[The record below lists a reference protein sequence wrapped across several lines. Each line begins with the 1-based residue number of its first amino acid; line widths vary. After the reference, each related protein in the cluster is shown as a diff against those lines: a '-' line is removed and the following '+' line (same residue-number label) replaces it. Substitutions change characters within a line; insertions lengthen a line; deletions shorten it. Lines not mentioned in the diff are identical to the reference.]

1 MVHRTKHPRFFVFF
15 LHYRFSTAR
24 GLGIHMG
31 KLCTPA
37 HLETNTHHQ
46 PDKHLLNRSNP
57 INKFDDFFNNWDC
70 LDRIDRKS
78 SGELHWVAHILLLPP
93 SVAWLPPGI
102 GKLGKC
108 LSRGCVTMKLLFLSF
123 FFYWSLLDEFPRLC
137 LQILSSSTC
146 YKESLSLREIWA
158 PYRLHALSFHL
169 VGFFSVD
176 WVSCCL
182 WLCIFQFLYIYKN
195 IHFTRTFYWVTF
207 ILIFFMCCLH
217 SI

>member
-1 MVHRTKHPRFFVFF
+1 MVFFFF

-123 FFYWSLLDEFPRLC
+123 FFFFTGAYLMSFQGSVCRSCP
-137 LQILSSSTC
+137 
-146 YKESLSLREIWA
+146 A
-158 PYRLHALSFHL
+158 LHATKNLCHYARSGHRIGCMHSLFIL
-169 VGFFSVD
+169 WAFFQSTGSHAVCGCAFFN
-176 WVSCCL
+176 SC
-182 WLCIFQFLYIYKN
+182 
-195 IHFTRTFYWVTF
+195 TF
-207 ILIFFMCCLH
+207 IRIYISQGPFTG
-217 SI
+217 SPSS

>member
-1 MVHRTKHPRFFVFF
+1 MVFFFF

-78 SGELHWVAHILLLPP
+78 SGELHWVAHILLLPL
-93 SVAWLPPGI
+93 SAAWLPPGI

-123 FFYWSLLDEFPRLC
+123 FFFLLEPTWWV
-137 LQILSSSTC
+137 S
-146 YKESLSLREIWA
+146 K
-158 PYRLHALSFHL
+158 ALSADPVQL
-169 VGFFSVD
+169 YMLQRISVT
-176 WVSCCL
+176 
-182 WLCIFQFLYIYKN
+182 
-195 IHFTRTFYWVTF
+195 TRDLGTV
-207 ILIFFMCCLH
+207 
-217 SI
+217 